1 MKYKLTLLFAATVIL
16 FSSCDSYRQVPY
28 FQDLN
33 RGSVVQENIKNMST
47 YTIQPADILGIYIS
61 SAANKEAAE
70 PFSPSLNR
78 LNGNM
83 MDAASNNPIVGYLV
97 DEKGNIQLPLLGTM
111 KVQGYTL
118 AELREQLLKVLPQYI
133 KDPIVNIRIINF
145 KISVMGDV
153 LKPDTYT
160 FQTDQVTITQAL
172 AAAGDLN
179 ITAKRGSLLLIREID
194 GKRTFVP
201 LDLTSKNL
209 FESPYYYLKNNDVLY
224 VDPDRTKFAL
234 VDRGYR
240 NLSIIIGF
248 ASVLAV
254 AASVYVT
261 AKK

>member
-1 MKYKLTLLFAATVIL
+1 MKYKLTLLFAAVIL
-16 FSSCDSYRQVPY
+16 LSSCDSYKQVPY

-33 RGSVVQENIKNMST
+33 RGSVVQENIKNLST

-61 SAANKEAAE
+61 DAYNKEAAE
-70 PFSPSLNR
+70 AFNPNLNR
-78 LNGNM
+78 LNGNI
-83 MDAASNNPIVGYLV
+83 MDAASNNPIIGYLV

-118 AELREQLLKVLPQYI
+118 AELREQLLKVLPQYM
-133 KDPIVNIRIINF
+133 KAPIINIRITNF

-179 ITAKRGSLLLIREID
+179 ITAKRTSLLLVREVD
-194 GKRTFVP
+194 GKRIFVP

-209 FESPYYYLKNNDVLY
+209 FESPYFYLKNNDILY

-254 AASVYVT
+254 VASIYVT